1 MPITFPLAAPTA
13 LSAKTTQISWLAR
26 RATASA
32 ISPFSF
38 AVQRYHHPG
47 ERMELTYKIAPLSR
61 ADGETLV
68 AWLLSAGRGTV
79 WLGDF
84 ANPLPRGSVAG
95 VVTVGAGAV
104 AGSITLPLSG
114 GSGLFAVGDWIQI
127 AGTLHKVIFVDSATS
142 VQVFPRL
149 RAAHASGTAVTYN
162 NAMGLFMLSDSAV
175 SWDIDLARRYGLTLS
190 FADAVGASTSTTSA
204 N

>member
-1 MPITFPLAAPTA
+1 MPITFPLSAPSA
-13 LSAKTTQISWLAR
+13 LTAKTTKISWTAR

-47 ERMELTYKIAPLSR
+47 ERLELTYQIAPLQR
-61 ADGETLV
+61 ADAETLL

-84 ANPLPRGSVAG
+84 ANPNPRGTVSG
-95 VVTVGAGAV
+95 TITVGSGAT

-127 AGTLHKVIFVDSATS
+127 GGTLHKIIFVDSATS

-149 RAAHASGTAVTYN
+149 RASHTAGTAVTYV
-162 NAMGLFMLSDSAV
+162 NARGLFMLSSNTV
-175 SWDIDLARRYGLTLS
+175 SWDIDLARIYGLTLD
-190 FADAVGASTSTTSA
+190 FADAVSATATTSSA
-204 N
+204 S